1 MEGLTSRPSP
11 AIVVAVV
18 ALVAALAGTAVAG
31 PDAGTSAI
39 NKKKVKK
46 IVTKQIKKLAPD
58 LSVASAEN
66 ADQAANASA
75 LGGQPPSAFE
85 HAGRITRGIVSSSS
99 PVGTRILRDPRTGA
113 DVRMAAVDGR
123 IQIIN
128 TSASRRMTVAGV
140 ATSGSGNPVDDQF
153 SDLAPGG
160 NASFG
165 YPAAA
170 TSYLDLVMTLGG
182 PSASETRFSHL
193 TCSGLNGSGGFPSM
207 VSCVAVG

>member
-18 ALVAALAGTAVAG
+18 ALIAALAGTAVAG
-31 PDAGTSAI
+31 PDASTSAI

-46 IVTKQIKKLAPD
+46 IASKQIKKLAPD
-58 LSVASAEN
+58 LSVASAN
-66 ADQAANASA
+66 QAANAAA

-85 HAGRITRGIVSSSS
+85 RAGRITRGIVSGSS

-140 ATSGSGNPVDDQF
+140 ATSGSGNPVEARA

-160 NASFG
+160 DASFS
-165 YPAAA
+165 YPAAP
-170 TSYLDLVMTLGG
+170 TSYLDLVMTVGG
-182 PSASETRFSHL
+182 PNASETRFSHL

>member
-31 PDAGTSAI
+31 PDASTSAI

-46 IVTKQIKKLAPD
+46 IASKQIKKLAPD
-58 LSVASAEN
+58 LSVASA
-66 ADQAANASA
+66 DQAANAAA
-75 LGGQPPSAFE
+75 LGGQPPSAFQRT
-85 HAGRITRGIVSSSS
+85 GRITANTVSGSA
-99 PVGTRILRDPRTGA
+99 PVGTRILTDPRTGA
-113 DVRMAAVDGR
+113 DVRMAAPDGR

-128 TSASRRMTVAGV
+128 TSTARRMTVAGV
-140 ATSGSGNPVDDQF
+140 TTFGSNTPEDQF

-165 YPAAA
+165 YPAAG
-170 TSYLDLVMTLGG
+170 TNYLDLVMTVGG
-182 PSASETRFSHL
+182 PNASQTRYSHL